1 MMGSEGE
8 INQNTIAASVYLNG
22 EDDDKKKP
30 RFLCL
35 HGFRTSGAIM
45 KEQVIGKWPESVTS
59 RLDLFF
65 ADAPFP
71 CTGKSDVDG
80 IFPPP
85 YYEWFQFRKVGLIPA
100 DSVPTDWLCT

>member
-1 MMGSEGE
+1 MGSAMKMS
-8 INQNTIAASVYLNG
+8 QNITATSVYRNG
-22 EDDDKKKP
+22 KDDDENNKKKP

-45 KEQVIGKWPESVTS
+45 KEQIISKWPESVTS
-59 RLDLFF
+59 RLDMFF

-71 CTGKSDVDG
+71 CAGKSDVDG

-85 YYEWFQFRKVGLIPA
+85 YYEWFQFCKVGRFDFRRFRFL
-100 DSVPTDWLCT
+100 